1 MDIQQIRE
9 LTLGKYEANKALM
22 LKKLFGEIWHTDLEV
37 VTDEDGYA
45 EFKGFYGDYE
55 AKVNG
60 ETASFGIHKTETNS
74 HHLVF
79 YVLFSFCWHQ
89 LVR

>member
-1 MDIQQIRE
+1 
-9 LTLGKYEANKALM
+9 M

-79 YVLFSFCWHQ
+79 
-89 LVR
+89 

>member
-1 MDIQQIRE
+1 
-9 LTLGKYEANKALM
+9 
-22 LKKLFGEIWHTDLEV
+22 V

-79 YVLFSFCWHQ
+79 
-89 LVR
+89 

>member
-9 LTLGKYEANKALM
+9 LTLGKYGANKALM

-37 VTDEDGYA
+37 ATDEDGYA
-45 EFKGFYGDYE
+45 EFKGFYGNYE
-55 AKVNG
+55 AELNG
-60 ETASFGIHKTETNS
+60 KTAKFGIHKLEANL

-79 YVLFSFCWHQ
+79 
-89 LVR
+89 